1 MANVSSYTFDNM
13 SRIGGDSC
21 NQDQRTIQNIQSCN
35 YLLENYRLGECEM
48 GAPIDFATSQPG
60 INYKGTHSMG
70 VGGCNVDSSSEV
82 LLGLSLIHI

>member
-35 YLLENYRLGECEM
+35 YLLENYRFRLMWLEGQVYNIQEL
-48 GAPIDFATSQPG
+48 
-60 INYKGTHSMG
+60 NK
-70 VGGCNVDSSSEV
+70 
-82 LLGLSLIHI
+82 